1 MTSDHCLE
9 TYLGEIDRVP
19 LLTAEEEVEL
29 GRRIQ
34 KGDME
39 AKEHMIRA
47 NLRLVVSVA
56 KRFQNRGLA
65 LPDLIAEG
73 NIGLMKAAVKFD
85 PEAGFRFS
93 TYATWWI
100 QQTIRRG
107 VINTA
112 KTVRIPSYMVEILT
126 KWGRAATAL
135 GQSLGRPATADEIAN
150 HLQLSNKNR
159 RVIEQ
164 TLTTN
169 SGKVE
174 LGDELLRNLAEDK
187 YQVSGDRLTPDE
199 IVLRSDALE
208 TVSEILELIDPT
220 EAQVL
225 KMRYGINQR
234 SPSTLE
240 VVAKE
245 LSISRER
252 VRQIERNTLRKLHA
266 YVVDGVSPEQILPA
280 DAVRKIREGKKAG
293 PASSK
298 TKGNGDN
305 QKRAQ

>member
-1 MTSDHCLE
+1 MASDHCLE

-19 LLTAEEEVEL
+19 LLTADEEVEL

-34 KGDME
+34 NGDLE

-56 KRFQNRGLA
+56 KRFQNRGLVLA
-65 LPDLIAEG
+65 DLIAEG

-107 VINTA
+107 LINTV

-126 KWGRAATAL
+126 KWGRASTAL
-135 GQSLGRPATADEIAN
+135 GQSLGRPATTDEIAN
-150 HLQLSNKNR
+150 HLELSSKNR

-169 SGKVE
+169 SGKVDLRE
-174 LGDELLRNLAEDK
+174 DLLHNLSEDK
-187 YQVSGDRLTPDE
+187 YQVSKDRLTPDE
-199 IVLRSDALE
+199 IVLRSDALQ
-208 TVSEILELIDPT
+208 TVNEILELIDPT

-225 KMRYGINQR
+225 KMRYGINQG

-240 VVAKE
+240 FIAKE

-252 VRQIERNTLRKLHA
+252 VRQIERNTLRKLHS
-266 YVVDGVSPEQILPA
+266 YVVDGVPPEQILPA
-280 DAVRKIREGKKAG
+280 ESARKMREEKRAG
-293 PASSK
+293 PVSSK
-298 TKGNGDN
+298 TMGNGNN
-305 QKRAQ
+305 QKRA